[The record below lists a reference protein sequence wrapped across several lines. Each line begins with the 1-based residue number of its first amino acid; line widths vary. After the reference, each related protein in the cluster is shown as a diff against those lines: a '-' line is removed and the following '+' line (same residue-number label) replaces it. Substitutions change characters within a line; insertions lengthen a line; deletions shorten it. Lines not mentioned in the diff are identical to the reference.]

1 MYRRAS
7 ASAIALFLVGTIATQ
22 AFAKKAQ
29 EPKKNTEETE
39 TEEAETEESADDEPA
54 PSKTPARKPES
65 KVLPTES
72 LSEKSPGLGL
82 PPAQEPVKIET
93 ASGTT
98 IRFGILVQP
107 QYEAATDRRNDVQG
121 WGHNLFVH
129 RLRFMVGGTLL
140 HKFEYFLATDYP
152 DLFKQVNTVDPMGT
166 PTYLK
171 NFPGMNIQDAFVTY
185 KPAGAYFKVD
195 AGYMLPPMAHN
206 AVQGAATLYGWDYF
220 ANTFLHKDAFGTTA
234 NPRVFD
240 PNANSLGRDLGVQ
253 LRGLVF
259 GGHVEY
265 RAGIF
270 QGRRTLPG
278 GVSLDMPTAPGGRN
292 FFRLAGRIQVN
303 LLDPETEFFYA
314 GTYLGRKRILS
325 VGAAGDFQNDYK
337 YWAYDAML
345 DLPLGPGVLTAQVNL
360 AQWDGGTWLVAPY
373 LVKQRALMGEA
384 GYLIAPLRLS
394 PIVRFEQRWLAST
407 APAGTPSNR
416 QTETRMGGGLAF
428 WPYGHNSNVKVFFS
442 RAVPDA
448 PDTHTF
454 SEFVLQWQVYFF

>member
-1 MYRRAS
+1 MQRRVS
-7 ASAIALFLVGTIATQ
+7 WSAIALFLVGTIATQ
-22 AFAKKAQ
+22 AFAKKA
-29 EPKKNTEETE
+29 EPSKDTEELE
-39 TEEAETEESADDEPA
+39 TEGSADDEPA
-54 PSKTPARKPES
+54 PSKTPS
-65 KVLPTES
+65 KKIEKKTES
-72 LSEKSPGLGL
+72 TAAEESPPSEKSSEVGL
-82 PPAQEPVKIET
+82 PPAQEPVKIDT
-93 ASGTT
+93 AGGTT

-121 WGHNLFVH
+121 WGHNLFLH
-129 RLRFMVGGTLL
+129 RLRFIVGGTLL

-152 DLFKQVNTVDPMGT
+152 DLFKQVNTVDGMGT

-185 KPAGAYFKVD
+185 KPAGDVFKVD

-240 PNANSLGRDLGVQ
+240 PNANALGRDLGVQ
-253 LRGLVF
+253 LRGLLF

-270 QGRRTLPG
+270 QGRRTFPG
-278 GVSLDMPTAPGGRN
+278 GVSVDMPTAPGGRN
-292 FFRLAGRIQVN
+292 FFRLAGRIQIN
-303 LLDPETEFFYA
+303 ILDPETEFFYA

-325 VGAAGDFQNDYK
+325 VGASGDFQNDYK
-337 YWAYDAML
+337 YWAYDALL
-345 DLPLGPGVLTAQVNL
+345 DLPLGPGVLTAQANI

-394 PIVRFEQRWLAST
+394 PIVRFEQRWVAST
-407 APAGTPSNR
+407 APAGTASNS
-416 QTETRMGGGLAF
+416 QTEQRMGAGLAF
-428 WPYGHNSNVKVFFS
+428 WPYGHNSNVKVFFM
-442 RAVPDA
+442 RAVPSA